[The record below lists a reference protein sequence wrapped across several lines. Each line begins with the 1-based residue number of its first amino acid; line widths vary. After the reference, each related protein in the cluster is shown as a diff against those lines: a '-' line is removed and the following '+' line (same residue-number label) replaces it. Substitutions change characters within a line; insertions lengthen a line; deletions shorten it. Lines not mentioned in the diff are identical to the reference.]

1 MNETRWLS
9 WAAVFVLALCPLAP
23 AQNQPITFSVMADI
37 PYDSSEA
44 LVLQQHIAEHNK
56 YSPSEFI
63 VHLGDFRGSTTSN
76 CAEADYSSVANILK
90 ALAVP
95 CFIVPGDNEFNDCA
109 DPTQGWA
116 WWVQYFMD
124 FEENFCGAPLAERQS
139 LRPENFAFVRNGVLF
154 IGINLVGGTVQDWN
168 EWNTRMQQDADWVSQ
183 QFQAK
188 VSQVRAAVIFA
199 QAGPNWKRELFFTQ
213 FRQSAA
219 AFAKPVLFM
228 HGDGH
233 TWIQDQPF
241 PEPNILRVQV
251 DDGGP
256 TVLPVQVTVSSDTTL
271 NMFSFERNPWSG
283 SSQPFNM
290 PPCVNAGLDQ
300 IITFPQSAT
309 LNAGASDDG
318 DPDPPANLTVTWSK
332 VSGPGTVTFDNANA
346 LVTTASFSA
355 VGTYVLRLTTDDGE
369 LQSSDDM
376 TIVASDGSPIVNA
389 FSPASGLA
397 GTEVTITGSYF
408 ADVTGVTFN
417 GIPAASFIVDNA
429 TQIRAV
435 VPSGATTGKI
445 GAINSIGIGLS
456 PADFITRYSLT
467 VNVFGYGNV
476 ALDPPGGNY
485 DDGTVVTLT
494 ATPEA
499 GYQFSGWSGELSG
512 SANPATLTIDAN
524 KNVTAI
530 FTFINPNGQIA
541 HEETQT
547 GGSSNST
554 IVKTSASLTA
564 LSGQLYLAAISTR
577 PKVSVLSVSGLGL
590 TWTLVKAQCSG
601 RNNTGV
607 EVWWALGAPSGND
620 TITAILTSAPNNAAI
635 AVSRYSGVDGVT
647 PIGNTIS
654 GNTNGLDGA
663 CFEGVDT
670 NAYSLNL
677 VTTMNGAMVY
687 GAATMR
693 SKTHIRGAG
702 YTERAEIHQGTVS
715 NTMASVAVE
724 DQSFA
729 SADTVVVDGSFNA
742 SVDWAVVALE
752 MKPQLILTAN
762 TVGSGTVS
770 LNPPGGSYNA
780 GTVVTLTAIPASGWE
795 FIGWSGDLSGSTN
808 PAAITMNGNKTVTTT
823 FNQLPPPQY
832 TLMVNKV
839 GSGSVALNP
848 PGGVYDENTVVTL
861 TATPG
866 AGYQFSGWSG
876 DLNGATNPAAITI
889 DTNKTVTATFAPA
902 PAGVFHEET
911 ATGGSSNSTTVTTS
925 TSLTGVSGHLY
936 LAAISMRPKAAV
948 VSVFGLGL
956 NWTLVRSKCAG
967 RNTTA
972 IEVWM
977 AQGEP
982 ADSSAVTATLAN
994 APSTAVIAVSRYSGA
1009 AETNPLGDLLAGN
1022 TNGKNGSGVCSG
1034 GVDNS
1039 LYSFNLTTSLNGAV
1053 AYGAVAIKGRFH
1065 TPGTDYTER
1074 AEIQQPHA
1082 TNPCGLAVQDRTV
1095 ASASTIASNGSFND
1109 TVDWAVVALEI
1120 KPLIVTPF
1128 TLTVNTTGSGA
1139 VTINPSGGV
1148 YNPGTV
1154 VNLTATPALGFQFSG
1169 WSGDLSSSDNPAEI
1183 TMTGN
1188 KTVTAVFIPTGSIV
1202 HEETQTGSSSSAT
1215 IVKTAASLLGV
1226 SDHLYLAAIST
1237 RPKVSVV
1244 SVSGLGLNWTL
1255 VRAKC
1260 AGRNTTAVEVWM
1272 AQGEPSSDDSVKAT
1286 LASAPVNAVI
1296 TVSRYSGTDV
1306 GSPIGEVIAGNTNG
1320 LNSAGA
1326 CGGGVDNSAYA
1337 FNLTT
1342 TVDEAVVYAAAGLK
1356 GRIHTPGAGY
1366 TERAE
1371 VQQAGNN
1378 FVTAAAVEDMRVAV
1392 AETVA
1397 VSGSFSGDVDWALVA
1412 LEIKPQ
1418 SLGKRAGASAAETPA
1433 ATPSAYRLHQNYP
1446 NPFGRLPFNAQ
1457 SVIEYDLPQET
1468 NVRLLIY
1475 NVRGQVVR
1483 RLAEGTQAPGRRRV
1497 IWNGQNEFGAPAASG
1512 VYFYQLEI
1520 GAQKLTRKMVL
1531 LR

>member
-1 MNETRWLS
+1 M
-9 WAAVFVLALCPLAP
+9 AVIFVLALCPLAP

-37 PYDSSEA
+37 PYDSSEV

-63 VHLGDFRGSTTSN
+63 FHLGDIRGGTTN
-76 CAEADYSSVANILK
+76 LCAEADYSSVANILK

-109 DPTQGWA
+109 DPAQGWA

-124 FEENFCGAPLAERQS
+124 FEENFCGAPLDERQS

-188 VSQVRAAVIFA
+188 VSQVRSAVIFA
-199 QAGPNWKRELFFTQ
+199 QAGPNWKRELFFSQ

-219 AFAKPVLFM
+219 SFAKPVLFM

-251 DDGGP
+251 DDGGL

-271 NMFSFERNPWSG
+271 NMFSFERTPWSG

-309 LNAGASDDG
+309 LSGGASDDG
-318 DPDPPANLTVTWSK
+318 DPNPPANLTVTWSK

-355 VGTYVLRLTTDDGE
+355 VGAYVLRLTADDGE
-369 LQSSDDM
+369 LQSSDDV

-389 FSPASGLA
+389 FSPASGPA

-445 GAINSIGIGLS
+445 AAINSIGIGLS
-456 PADFITRYSLT
+456 QADFITRYSLT

-476 ALDPPGGNY
+476 ALNPPGGNY

-499 GYQFSGWSGELSG
+499 GYQFSGWSGDLSPAQAG
-512 SANPATLTIDAN
+512 TNPAALTIDAN

-530 FTFINPNGQIA
+530 FTFTNPNGQIT

-554 IVKTSASLTA
+554 ILKTSMSLTA

-607 EVWWALGAPSGND
+607 EVWKAIGTPSSND
-620 TITAILTSAPNNAAI
+620 TVTATLASAPTNAVI

-654 GNTNGLDGA
+654 GNTTGPDGA
-663 CFEGVDT
+663 CSGGLDT

-687 GAATMR
+687 GAAAMR
-693 SKTHIRGAG
+693 SKTHTRGAG

-715 NTMASVAVE
+715 NSMASVAVE

-729 SADTVVVDGSFNA
+729 SAATVVVDGSFNA

-780 GTVVTLTAIPASGWE
+780 GTVVTLTATPQGGTSGWE

-808 PAAITMNGNKTVTTT
+808 PASITMNGNKTVTAT

-832 TLMVNKV
+832 TLTVNKV

-861 TATPG
+861 IPQSGTG
-866 AGYQFSGWSG
+866 FQFSGWSG
-876 DLNGATNPAAITI
+876 DLSGSTNPAAITI
-889 DTNKTVTATFAPA
+889 DTNKTVTATFAPV

-982 ADSSAVTATLAN
+982 ADSGAVTATLAN

-1009 AETNPLGDLLAGN
+1009 AEADPIGDLLAGN
-1022 TNGKNGSGVCSG
+1022 TNGKNGGGVCSG

-1053 AYGAVAIKGRFH
+1053 VYGAVAIKGRFH
-1065 TPGTDYTER
+1065 NPGTDYTER
-1074 AEIQQPHA
+1074 VEIQQPHA

-1095 ASASTIASNGSFND
+1095 ASASTVAINGSFDD
-1109 TVDWAVVALEI
+1109 TVDWADVALEI

-1139 VTINPSGGV
+1139 VTVNPSGGV

-1154 VNLTATPALGFQFSG
+1154 VTLTATPALGFQFSG
-1169 WSGDLSSSDNPAEI
+1169 WSGDLSSSDNPAAI

-1188 KTVTAVFIPTGSIV
+1188 KTVTAVFIPSGSIV
-1202 HEETQTGSSSSAT
+1202 HEETQTGSSSNAT
-1215 IVKTAASLLGV
+1215 IVKTAASLFGV

-1272 AQGEPSSDDSVKAT
+1272 AQGEPSSDDSVKAILT
-1286 LASAPVNAVI
+1286 SAPVNAVI
-1296 TVSRYSGTDV
+1296 TVSRYSGADV
-1306 GSPIGEVIAGNTNG
+1306 GNPIGEVIAGNTNG

-1326 CGGGVDNSAYA
+1326 CAGGVDNSAYA
-1337 FNLTT
+1337 FNLIATAN
-1342 TVDEAVVYAAAGLK
+1342 EAVVYSAAGLK
-1356 GRIHTPGAGY
+1356 GRLHTPGAGY

-1378 FVTAAAVEDMRVAV
+1378 LVTAVAVQDMRVAD

-1418 SLGKRAGASAAETPA
+1418 SLGKRGGDLTTETPA
-1433 ATPSAYRLHQNYP
+1433 ATPSAYRLHQNYS
-1446 NPFGRLPFNAQ
+1446 NPFNAQ

-1468 NVRLLIY
+1468 ALRLVIY
-1475 NVRGQVVR
+1475 DLTGQVVR
-1483 RLAEGTQAPGRRRV
+1483 RLTEGLQPAGRHRV
-1497 IWNGQNEFGAPAASG
+1497 IWSGQNDSGAPVASG